1 MPGGTLTPEL
11 FADDYCEA
19 ARQGLIEVIRE
30 TVIPPGEPQPGEKV
44 AEVFDRLIVDS
55 DGDQWAAALTSPRH
69 VEQPP
74 LEAGPDAQPVEKVH
88 AVMVDAGGIETYEE
102 PSTNQAG
109 FRLRFVLDAYYE
121 DEIGTNAD
129 NPAKWQARE
138 IAMLAWAILSSR
150 TLNRPGIVLQV
161 YAFRE
166 RRGLRRMGERKVRQ
180 SLGEVWVDL
189 QPVTLKRTPAP

>member
-1 MPGGTLTPEL
+1 MPGGTQTPEG
-11 FADDYCEA
+11 FADLCEE
-19 ARQGLIEVIRE
+19 ARQGLVKVIKD
-30 TVIPPGEPQPGEKV
+30 TVIPPGEPVEGEKLP
-44 AEVFDRLIVDS
+44 EVFDRLIVDP
-55 DGDQWAAALTSPRH
+55 DGDLWAAALTSERH
-69 VEQPP
+69 VEVPP
-74 LEAGPDAQPVEKVH
+74 GGGEPVQKVH
-88 AVMVDAGGIETYEE
+88 ALMVGWGGLETYDE

-129 NPAKWQARE
+129 NPEKWQARE
-138 IAMLAWAILSSR
+138 IAMLAWSLLSSR
-150 TLNRPGIVLQV
+150 TLGKPGIVLQV

-166 RRGLRRMGERKVRQ
+166 RRGVRRMGERRVRQ